1 MYSDRGFNVVTVS
14 ANNPEE
20 KPGVLKFLE
29 RKHATSRN
37 LLFASDD
44 TEALQKAFD
53 PKWQSAVPY
62 TVLLAPGG
70 KVLFSTTGS
79 VDVLQLHRKI
89 LASVP
94 AEYEGF
100 QSYWTEN

>member
-1 MYSDRGFNVVTVS
+1 MKSVRRSDFDVTNTVQVS
-14 ANNPEE
+14 SPTAVFEAVEALYRPTWPE
-20 KPGVLKFLE
+20 LKLI
-29 RKHATSRN
+29 
-37 LLFASDD
+37 
-44 TEALQKAFD
+44 ALQKAFD

-94 AEYEGF
+94 AEYDGF
-100 QSYWTEN
+100 QRYWTEN

>member
-1 MYSDRGFNVVTVS
+1 
-14 ANNPEE
+14 
-20 KPGVLKFLE
+20 
-29 RKHATSRN
+29 
-37 LLFASDD
+37 
-44 TEALQKAFD
+44 
-53 PKWQSAVPY
+53 VPY

-94 AEYEGF
+94 AEYDGF
-100 QSYWTEN
+100 QRYWTEN